1 MAENIE
7 KVTLNLICVDACDHS
22 KRAMDW
28 YLSTLHREGDDVG
41 LVHVHCLPEL
51 PSFGLYEMFD
61 YKPYNAESS
70 FIAGGLL
77 ATDLYQEQIKESIQA
92 SKKIVEQY
100 KKFLAE
106 KEITAKIYC
115 RSMIDSVGH
124 TICEIAKE
132 SNATTIIMGQRGL
145 GVIRRTFLGSTSDYV
160 LHHAH
165 IPVAVIPPNQ

>member
-51 PSFGLYEMFD
+51 PSFGLY
-61 YKPYNAESS
+61 
-70 FIAGGLL
+70 AGGLL